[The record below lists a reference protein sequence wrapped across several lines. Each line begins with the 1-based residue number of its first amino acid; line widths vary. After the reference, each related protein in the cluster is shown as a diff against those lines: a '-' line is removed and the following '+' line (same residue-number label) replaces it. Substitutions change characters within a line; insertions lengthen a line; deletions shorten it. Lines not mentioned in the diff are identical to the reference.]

1 MQKMVTCRAH
11 RCMFTEN
18 SSTVKG
24 HVFRKWLHAEHID
37 ACSGWKM
44 KISDNVT
51 ENSSTVKRHLFRKWL
66 HAEHI
71 DACSGC
77 KRRLLIILLKIVLL

>member
-1 MQKMVTCRAH
+1 MV
-11 RCMFTEN
+11 N
-18 SSTVKG
+18 
-24 HVFRKWLHAEHID
+24 AEHID